1 MMNDEKD
8 VVVILSGGLDSTT
21 VLYKLLDE
29 GKNPIANII
38 WRIGLHYSIV
48 QITG

>member
-8 VVVILSGGLDSTT
+8 VVVIFSGGLDSTT

-29 GKNPIANII
+29 G
-38 WRIGLHYSIV
+38 
-48 QITG
+48 